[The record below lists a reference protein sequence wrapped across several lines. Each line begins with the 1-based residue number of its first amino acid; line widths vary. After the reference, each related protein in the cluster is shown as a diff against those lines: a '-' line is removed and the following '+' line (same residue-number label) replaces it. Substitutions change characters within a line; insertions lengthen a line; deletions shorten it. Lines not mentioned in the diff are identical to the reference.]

1 MYESGMVGV
10 ETEQMLMECCVVDL
24 ERSCV
29 AKKVCS
35 CVLSVDGDLGSMRTA
50 QDSAMSRKYN
60 HQVLLR

>member
-50 QDSAMSRKYN
+50 
-60 HQVLLR
+60 